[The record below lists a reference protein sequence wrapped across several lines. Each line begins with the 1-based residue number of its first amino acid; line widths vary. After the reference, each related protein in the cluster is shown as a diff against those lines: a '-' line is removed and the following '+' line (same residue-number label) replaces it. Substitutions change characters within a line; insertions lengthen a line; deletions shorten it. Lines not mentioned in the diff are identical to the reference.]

1 MQVTTVIPAYNAA
14 GYISAAID
22 SALDQDG
29 VDQQILVIDDGSIDD
44 TPSVLRSYGDRIE
57 TIRQPN
63 RGLSSARNRGI
74 QAARGEFIAFLDAD
88 DIWCRGKLSRQVA
101 ALERSPK
108 AIMVHSQTV
117 SWDPASGLESEFVK
131 ARSEDYH
138 GDCFAKLYR
147 SNAICVSSVMARTS
161 RLREMGGFDEQIRR
175 PTTQDYDLWLRIAFE
190 SPLVYDGEKGTLYRR
205 HDGNASHQT
214 QMMLED
220 HIYVTEKTLAYGYE
234 RLRQELGKRRCRMRL
249 ADLYFELGYWQY
261 GHGDIVSA
269 QRCFRSAL
277 RNGRRDLHNLLF
289 AILPLGLLAT
299 ASRRH
304 LARISA

>member
-1 MQVTTVIPAYNAA
+1 
-14 GYISAAID
+14 
-22 SALDQDG
+22 
-29 VDQQILVIDDGSIDD
+29 
-44 TPSVLRSYGDRIE
+44 
-57 TIRQPN
+57 
-63 RGLSSARNRGI
+63 
-74 QAARGEFIAFLDAD
+74 
-88 DIWCRGKLSRQVA
+88 
-101 ALERSPK
+101 
-108 AIMVHSQTV
+108 
-117 SWDPASGLESEFVK
+117 
-131 ARSEDYH
+131 
-138 GDCFAKLYR
+138 
-147 SNAICVSSVMARTS
+147 
-161 RLREMGGFDEQIRR
+161 
-175 PTTQDYDLWLRIAFE
+175 
-190 SPLVYDGEKGTLYRR
+190 
-205 HDGNASHQT
+205 
-214 QMMLED
+214 MMLED